1 MMKFAIE
8 NSVGL
13 HARPAALFV
22 RTAQAFESEI
32 IVKSGDKQGNAK
44 SLLSILSLGV
54 GKGTEI
60 VVEAHGSDAEEALQ
74 SIKALIDTNFG
85 EIN

>member
-1 MMKFAIE
+1 MKFEIS

-22 RTAQAFESEI
+22 QAAQGFESEI
-32 IVKSGDKQGNAK
+32 TVKNGNKQGNAK

-60 VVEAHGSDAEEALQ
+60 LVEAHGSDAHEALQ
-74 SIKALIDTNFG
+74 SIKDLIENNFG
-85 EIN
+85 EEL